1 MTDNLHVDLGRLP
14 LHAAEHQGFAASWQ
28 AWPEGGEEFVAS
40 MRQTHGIVAEPL
52 ARFLA
57 TLQGQRRQF
66 ATDQSDA
73 HQSVS
78 DAITQS
84 LAGFRRTEAN
94 SSDSITSAVR
104 GL

>member
-1 MTDNLHVDLGRLP
+1 MTDHLQVDLGRLP
-14 LHAAEHQGFAASWQ
+14 QHAAEHEGFSARWKT
-28 AWPEGGEEFVAS
+28 WPEGGEEFVAS
-40 MRQTHGIVAEPL
+40 LRRTHGITAEPL
-52 ARFLA
+52 ARFLTA
-57 TLQGQRRQF
+57 LQGQRRQF

-84 LAGFRRTEAN
+84 LAAFQRTEAN
-94 SSDSITSAVR
+94 SSANISRSVR